1 MATMITSDIF
11 ESLPHGSENAVS
23 VADLCRALRLTP
35 RALRQRIADA
45 RAAGMEILYRPGGH
59 GGYFLPSL
67 DPVKAQQER
76 LAFYSVMKARA
87 LSTFEGLRPVAQA
100 LGRPLGQIDLLED
113 IADNESKGE
122 KKG

>member
-1 MATMITSDIF
+1 MKTVTTSSFF
-11 ESLPHGSENAVS
+11 ESLPHGAENAAPVG
-23 VADLCRALRLTP
+23 DLCRVLRLTP
-35 RALRQRIADA
+35 RALRQKIADA

-100 LGRPLGQIDLLED
+100 LGRPLGQLDLLED
-113 IADNESKGE
+113 IADNEQKDE